1 MKKLLIVLSML
12 MLGMSTVGCSNKA
25 DNNAESSSVSQSDT
39 VDSVKEDTKNKKG
52 SKETKAT
59 TIKLGE
65 DIVAKDIV
73 EFRLDEALWMEEIL
87 PSDTSGIYSYH
98 EDVEGDVYF
107 VIQGTVKNISGETI
121 ETDHGSLME
130 IKFNNK
136 YKYEPD
142 TLIEDNDGKGF
153 SYGDVRPLS
162 SGKFLIYVS
171 VPNEVKENYESAT
184 LTWSFNDMTD
194 YVALDDV
201 CEFSYELNLK

>member
-25 DNNAESSSVSQSDT
+25 NNDNESSSVSENAAVDT
-39 VDSVKEDTKNKKG
+39 VKKDSKKE
-52 SKETKAT
+52 SEETKAT

-65 DIVAKDIV
+65 DVVAKDIV
-73 EFRLDEALWMEEIL
+73 EFRLDETVWMEEIL
-87 PSDTSGIYSYH
+87 PSNTSGIYSYH
-98 EDVEGDVYF
+98 EDVEGEVYF

-130 IKFNNK
+130 IKFNDK

-162 SGKFLIYVS
+162 SGRFLIYVS
-171 VPNEVKENYESAT
+171 VPNEVKENYESAK

-194 YVALDDV
+194 YVGLDDK